1 MIKWCFKI
9 FVELVAIGVAG
20 LTVLVVFA
28 IVRLSMGP
36 ISLDILTPHIER
48 GLNAEGG
55 NFKVTLGGSVLAWSQ
70 ADQDL
75 DIVVKNVRV
84 TDRQGAEQAYVTKI
98 AIGLSIRALI
108 GGEFRPT
115 RLEFFR
121 PRLRLVRGED
131 GRIQLGDPSA
141 GRPAPTPA
149 TGESTAKDSQDSRD
163 LPFGGEITATLLGSL
178 LTRPAPD
185 HPLRYL
191 RSIALSDAALEF
203 EDIRNNFRLTS
214 PASELVLV
222 R

>member
-55 NFKVTLGGSVLAWSQ
+55 NFKVTLGGAVLAWSQ
-70 ADQDL
+70 ADRDL

-84 TDRQGAEQAYVTKI
+84 TDRQGAEQASVPEI
-98 AIGLSIRALI
+98 AIGLSIRALMV
-108 GGEFRPT
+108 GEFRPT

-121 PRLRLVRGED
+121 PRLKPVRGED
-131 GRIQLGDPSA
+131 GRIQFGDPSA
-141 GRPAPTPA
+141 R
-149 TGESTAKDSQDSRD
+149 
-163 LPFGGEITATLLGSL
+163 
-178 LTRPAPD
+178 
-185 HPLRYL
+185 
-191 RSIALSDAALEF
+191 
-203 EDIRNNFRLTS
+203 
-214 PASELVLV
+214 
-222 R
+222 